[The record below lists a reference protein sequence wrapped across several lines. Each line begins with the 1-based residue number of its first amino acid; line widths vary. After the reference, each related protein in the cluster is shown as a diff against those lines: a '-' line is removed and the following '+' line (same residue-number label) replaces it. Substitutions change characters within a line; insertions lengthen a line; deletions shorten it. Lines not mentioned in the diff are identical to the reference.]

1 MALAL
6 IGSNTL
12 DNSTQLQ
19 HFLDKT
25 SNEIGNGHLTNLKSF
40 KIDKI
45 KFAIAKALDVLDV
58 EIASKLRQLVI
69 FQKNSTIPLPP
80 LTVLWQLNE
89 SQVQHIMDQM
99 AKQSLIMIRKEG
111 NHG

>member
-6 IGSNTL
+6 IGSNIL
-12 DNSTQLQ
+12 DNSLQ
-19 HFLDKT
+19 FQHYLDKT
-25 SNEIGNGHLTNLKSF
+25 ENSIENGHVTKLKSF

-69 FQKNSTIPLPP
+69 FQKSSIIPLQP
-80 LTVLWQLNE
+80 LTILWQLNE
-89 SQVQHIMDQM
+89 SQIQHIMDQM
-99 AKQSLIMIRKEG
+99 AKQSLIMVRKEG
-111 NHG
+111 KYG